1 MTENR
6 RIFWN
11 IVATYGRSLY
21 ALVIGIF
28 CGRWSL
34 MVLGEVNYGLLG
46 LIGGLSGVISMLNWI
61 VAAAVGRFYGV
72 SIGAAR
78 VAEDQDKALDV
89 CRHWFNTAVLVHTFI
104 AVVLIAIGY
113 PVGVW
118 AVRNFLTIPPD
129 RIGDCINIFRFV
141 CVSCFFS
148 MANVPFVAMYR
159 AKQYIAELTIYSFAT
174 QTINV
179 AAMFYMLNHP
189 GDWLLVVSA
198 LGCFNGV
205 LPQIIIAVRA
215 CWIFPECKFRF
226 AYMLDRVYLRQI
238 ACLSGWQL
246 IDTMNTVFR
255 DNGKPI
261 VINKFFGAAMNAAL
275 TIGNTVQNHCNT
287 LASSMQGAFSPAITQ
302 AYGAREHE
310 KMQALVIRSA
320 KLNVL
325 MTLVFAIP
333 LALELPEVMRLWL
346 KNPPSYAVE
355 LCWFAMLIHLIAC
368 SVVSHHIAI
377 YATGRIASYNVVN
390 CVVSIMMISCAALVG
405 FTVRN
410 VYGVMV
416 VFALFQII
424 YALVRLHYGR
434 RLAGVR
440 IRLWIHEVCV
450 KTGIVMLLVGAAGW
464 TTRVFMGTGFSR
476 VVVTTVFC
484 EVLYIPLL
492 WFAMS
497 REERRFV
504 YDRVFSRAIARFRK
518 TN

>member
-21 ALVIGIF
+21 ALAIGIF

-34 MVLGEVNYGLLG
+34 MVLGEVDYGLLG

-61 VAAAVGRFYGV
+61 IAAVIGRFYGV

-78 VAEDQDKALDV
+78 VAEDRAAALDV
-89 CRHWFNTAVLVHTFI
+89 CRHWFNTAFLVHTVI

-129 RIGDCINIFRFV
+129 RIEDCVNIFRFV
-141 CVSCFFS
+141 CVSCFFG

-159 AKQYIAELTIYSFAT
+159 AKQYIAELTIYGFVT
-174 QTINV
+174 QTIHV
-179 AAMFYMLNHP
+179 VAMFYMLNHP

-198 LGCFNGV
+198 LGCANAV
-205 LPQIIIAVRA
+205 LPQVIIAIRA

-226 AYMLDRVYLRQI
+226 AYMYDWEYLRQI

-246 IDTMNTVFR
+246 IDTVNTVFR

-261 VINKFFGAAMNAAL
+261 VINKFFGAAMNAAM
-275 TIGNTVQNHCNT
+275 TVGNTVQRQCNT
-287 LASSMQGAFSPAITQ
+287 LAGSMQGAFSPAITQ
-302 AYGAREHE
+302 AYGAREFE
-310 KMQALVIRSA
+310 KMRTLVIRSA

-325 MTLVFAIP
+325 MTLIFAIP

-346 KNPPSYAVE
+346 KTPPAYAVE
-355 LCWFAMLIHLIAC
+355 LCWFAMISHLIAC
-368 SVVSHHIAI
+368 SVVSHHIVI
-377 YATGRIASYNVVN
+377 YATGKIAAYNVTN
-390 CVVSIMMISCAALVG
+390 CIVSIAMIACAVLVG
-405 FTVRN
+405 FVSRN
-410 VYGVMV
+410 IYCVMV
-416 VFALFQII
+416 VFVLFRVA
-424 YALVRLHYGR
+424 YAYVRLYYGR
-434 RLAGVR
+434 RLAGVEFR
-440 IRLWIHEVCV
+440 PWIWNVCV
-450 KTGIVMLLVGAAGW
+450 KAGFIMLITGVVGCVP
-464 TTRVFMGTGFSR
+464 RLFMTTGFTR
-476 VVVTTVFC
+476 IVITTLFC
-484 EVLYIPLL
+484 EAVYIPLL

-497 REERRFV
+497 QAERKFV
-504 YDRVFSRAIARFRK
+504 YDRVLSRVIARFGKR
-518 TN
+518 